1 MAYDRFMIA
10 PISTG
15 LETDIKPWLLPDD
28 AYANLV
34 NAYVFR
40 GRIRKR
46 FGSYLMGSDPADPQL
61 SRLRMT
67 LVPAVLTVT
76 TFSNIVVGQQ
86 FSIDADIFTVTSISF
101 PVALLTT
108 SAVTATLISANQV
121 TFSAIAGTVYWYPG
135 LPVMGITNYETGS
148 INDEPTY
155 AFDTQFAYQFTAG
168 AWERLGTAVW
178 TGDNSQFF
186 WTDTWHGNTAAEN
199 ILFVTNFNTPDRTK
213 YWTGSTWV
221 DFMPV
226 LNTTSRLLTAR
237 VIVNFKNR
245 LLYFNTVEDQE
256 GVNIGT
262 TDPATGNFGPSVA
275 PGGVYEIGQS
285 FVIGSTT
292 FTVIS
297 DTPGAQPMA
306 KDGTQNVDVSSGTF
320 DVSTGTVTITGNGY
334 NADEDVFFLSNSGL
348 NPSNFFSR
356 CRFSQNGSPIS
367 GSAWRDDVP
376 GRGGFVEAST
386 QEQIVTVEFIK
397 DRLIVFFERSTWELA
412 WTGNDVYPFQFLKIN
427 TELGC
432 ESTFSVVPFDKVTL
446 AVGNVGIHACNGS
459 NVERIDQKIPQAV
472 FDIHNDNGGVYRV
485 AGIRDYYVEMVYWTF
500 PSVDRSTDYPFTN
513 RVLVFNYATGSWAFN
528 EDSITAFGYYQNQ
541 ANITWSTSTET
552 WAEAISVWGSGVL
565 QARFRQV
572 IAGNQQGFVFVIEPN
587 LARNAAALS
596 ITNISQAA
604 NVVTITAI
612 NHNLQAN
619 EWIAIENAQGMTD
632 LNDIIYQV
640 YEVLTSDTFTVLST
654 IAAGTYTG
662 GGTIAR
668 VSNINILTKPYN
680 FYVDKG
686 RNSYIAKVDFLVDK
700 TSDGEVTVDYF
711 PSYSTISLLDDGSA
725 TGALLGSGVLETSP
739 YALVPLENEQEQLW
753 HPIYTQAEG
762 EGIQLRIY
770 LSDDQIVDMDIAWS
784 DFELNAMTFYTMPT
798 ASRLQ

>member
-1 MAYDRFMIA
+1 MPYDRFMIA
-10 PISTG
+10 PINTG
-15 LETDIKPWLLPDD
+15 LETDVKPWILPDD
-28 AYANLV
+28 AFANLT

-40 GRIRKR
+40 GRVRKR
-46 FGSYLMGSDPADPQL
+46 FGSYLMGSDPADPQM
-61 SRLRMT
+61 SRLRIS

-76 TFSNIVVGQQ
+76 TPSNIAIGQQ
-86 FSIDADIFTVTSISF
+86 FSIGTDIFTVTSISF

-108 SAVTATLISANQV
+108 SAVTAQLVAANQV
-121 TFSAIAGTVYWYPG
+121 TFSAIADTVYWYPA
-135 LPVMGITNYETGS
+135 LPVMGIANYETGS

-155 AFDTQFAYQFTAG
+155 AFDTRYAYQYTSG
-168 AWERLGTAVW
+168 AWERLGTAAW

-186 WTDTWHGNTAAEN
+186 WSDTWHGNTASEN
-199 ILFVTNFNTPDRTK
+199 ILFVTNFNDPDNVK
-213 YWTGSTWV
+213 YWDGASWTTFAPLYNSTE
-221 DFMPV
+221 
-226 LNTTSRLLTAR
+226 TIETAR
-237 VIVNFKNR
+237 IVVNFKNR
-245 LLYFNTVEDQE
+245 LLMLNTVETIAS
-256 GVNIGT
+256 VPT
-262 TDPATGNFGPSVA
+262 NF
-275 PGGVYEIGQS
+275 Y
-285 FVIGSTT
+285 
-292 FTVIS
+292 
-297 DTPGAQPMA
+297 
-306 KDGTQNVDVSSGTF
+306 
-320 DVSTGTVTITGNGY
+320 
-334 NADEDVFFLSNSGL
+334 
-348 NPSNFFSR
+348 SR
-356 CRFSQNGSPIS
+356 CRYSQNGSPIQ
-367 GSAWRDDVP
+367 ADAFREDIP
-376 GRGGFVEAST
+376 GKGGYIDAST

-397 DRLIVFFERSTWELA
+397 DRLIVFFERSTWELVY
-412 WTGNDVYPFQFLKIN
+412 TGNEVFPFTFQKIN

-541 ANITWSTSTET
+541 ANITWATSTET
-552 WAEAISVWGSGVL
+552 WQEAISVWGSGVL

-572 IAGNQQGFVFVIEPN
+572 IAGNQQGFLFVVEPN

-596 ITNISQAA
+596 ITNISQSS
-604 NVVTITAI
+604 NTFTITSI
-612 NHNLQAN
+612 NHNLQAG
-619 EWIAIENAQGMTD
+619 EWIALENAEGMTD
-632 LNDIIYQV
+632 FNDIIYQV
-640 YEVLTSDTFTVLST
+640 YEVVDADNFTVLST
-654 IAAGTYTG
+654 TASGTYTG

-668 VSNINILTKPYN
+668 VSNINVLTKPYN
-680 FYVDKG
+680 FYVDQG
-686 RNSYIAKVDFLVDK
+686 RNAYVAKVDFLVDK

-725 TGALLGSGVLETSP
+725 TGALLGSGTLETKP
-739 YALVPLENEQEQLW
+739 YTLVPLENYQDQLW

-770 LSDDQIVDMDIAWS
+770 MSDEQIADTDIAWS